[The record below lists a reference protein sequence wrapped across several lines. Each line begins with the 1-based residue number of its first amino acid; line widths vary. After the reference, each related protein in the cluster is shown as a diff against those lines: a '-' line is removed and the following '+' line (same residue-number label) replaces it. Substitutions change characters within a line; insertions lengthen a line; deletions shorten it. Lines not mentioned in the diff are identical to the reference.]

1 MATRSKRYRAAA
13 ERRPAAEAVPVPD
26 AVKMLKGF
34 AKTRFDETVELVLRL
49 NIDSKQSTQNVRG
62 SFSLPHGIGRTVR
75 VIAFAEGDD
84 AQKAAQAGAI
94 EVGSADLV
102 KKIMDGWMDFD
113 VAVAHPQMMK
123 HVGRLGKVLGPQGKM
138 PSPKSGTVT
147 EDVPK
152 AVREFRAGKVEFRND
167 KGGNVQVPVGKR
179 SFEETQLVENVT
191 AMLEHVQGMRPSGI
205 KGLFIQAAYL
215 SSTMSPSVKLAV

>member
-1 MATRSKRYRAAA
+1 MATRSKRYRKALDKRTTVEDLA
-13 ERRPAAEAVPVPD
+13 PPD
-26 AVKMLKGF
+26 AVKVLKGF
-34 AKTRFDETVELVLRL
+34 EKTKFDETVELVLRL

-84 AQKAAQAGAI
+84 AQKAQQAGAV
-94 EVGSADLV
+94 EVGSAELV
-102 KKIMDGWMDFD
+102 KKILDGWTEFD

-147 EDVPK
+147 EDVAT

-167 KGGNVQVPVGKR
+167 KGGNVQVPIGKR
-179 SFEETQLVENVT
+179 SFDEKQLLENLT
-191 AMLEHVQGMRPSGI
+191 AILEHVQAMRPSGV

>member
-1 MATRSKRYRAAA
+1 MATRSKRYRRALDKRTTV
-13 ERRPAAEAVPVPD
+13 ENLVLPD
-26 AVKMLKGF
+26 AVKALKNF
-34 AKTRFDETVELVLRL
+34 EKTKFDETVELVLRL

-84 AQKAAQAGAI
+84 AQKAQQAGAL
-94 EVGSADLV
+94 EVGSAELV
-102 KKIMDGWMDFD
+102 KKILDGWTEFD
-113 VAVAHPQMMK
+113 VAIAHPQMMK

-147 EDVPK
+147 EDVAT

-167 KGGNVQVPVGKR
+167 KGGNVQIPVGKR
-179 SFEETQLVENVT
+179 SFDDTKLVENVT
-191 AMLEHVQGMRPSGI
+191 AILEHVQAMRPSGV
-205 KGLFIQAAYL
+205 KGLFIQDAYL

>member
-13 ERRPAAEAVPVPD
+13 ERRPAAQAVPVPE
-26 AVKMLKGF
+26 AVKMVKSF
-34 AKTRFDETVELVLRL
+34 AKTKFDETVELVLRL

-62 SFSLPHGIGRTVR
+62 SFSLPHGIGRSAR
-75 VIAFAEGDD
+75 VIAFAEGED
-84 AQKAAQAGAI
+84 AQKAAEAGAV
-94 EVGSADLV
+94 EVGSAELV
-102 KKIMDGWMDFD
+102 KKILDGWMEFD

-147 EDVPK
+147 EDVAR
-152 AVREFRAGKVEFRND
+152 AVREFRAGKIEFRND

-179 SFEETQLVENVT
+179 SFGEAQLAENIT
-191 AMLEHVQGMRPSGI
+191 AMLEHVQTMRPGGV